1 MLSVG
6 YDVPVLSTNISNEM
20 IRSTSKMILHE
31 SNVSVVKAEELFSII
46 NKILL
51 VDERE
56 REDIQ

>member
-6 YDVPVLSTNISNEM
+6 YDVPVLSTNIPNEM

-31 SNVSVVKAEELFSII
+31 SNVSVVKAGELFSII

-51 VDERE
+51 VDKRE